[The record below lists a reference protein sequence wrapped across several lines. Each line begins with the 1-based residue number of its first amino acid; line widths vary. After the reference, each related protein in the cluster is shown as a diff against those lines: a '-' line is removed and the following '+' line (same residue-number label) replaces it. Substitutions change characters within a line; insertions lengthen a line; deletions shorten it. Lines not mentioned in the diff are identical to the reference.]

1 MTPPTARDV
10 LVGVAPYGQLGHNL
24 PGSNNYFDC
33 GGRQRSRGMRVSG
46 RAPAGPSPARVP
58 EQGRAATRRG
68 PDAGGRAV
76 ARSHALTF
84 SARPCARRC
93 HRRRN
98 PRQCGQGFGHGLAF
112 AVGVD
117 ALHSLVSLF
126 PTLREIVRPGWL
138 RQCYCNIRSSLEAFW
153 PFTRSHHACVT
164 KSGIMAGIRADWP
177 LITPPPPPSMCAPL
191 EQDPPRLKR
200 P

>member
-68 PDAGGRAV
+68 PDAGGRAA

-112 AVGVD
+112 AVWCRC
-117 ALHSLVSLF
+117 ASF
-126 PTLREIVRPGWL
+126 
-138 RQCYCNIRSSLEAFW
+138 
-153 PFTRSHHACVT
+153 ACLSVPDT
-164 KSGIMAGIRADWP
+164 AGNRA
-177 LITPPPPPSMCAPL
+177 
-191 EQDPPRLKR
+191 PRLASSVLVQYPFVARSVLAVHKVTSR
-200 P
+200 LRDEERDNGRHPGRLAADHTSAPSIHVRST